1 MLGFLFIDKPQGM
14 SSFDVVRKLRKI
26 CGMRGVCSANTVVG
40 RRTALRSARRMGFV
54 GTLDPLA
61 TGLMIVALGEAT
73 KMLHF
78 LEGLDK
84 KYEVMIHLG
93 ATSDTY
99 DAAGKIT
106 PYDQPKK
113 PFKDAIQQVL
123 TTQFVGEQ
131 QQQPPI
137 FSAIHVNG
145 ERAYDL
151 ARKGEKVELKK
162 RTVHF
167 YDVKL
172 VSYKW
177 PLLQLSVHCSSGTY
191 IRSLAHDLGQI
202 LKCGGYVETLR
213 RTEISN
219 FSLQK
224 AVLLKDLT
232 PENVPGFLLPLEEIF
247 PEWHHINLESE
258 QYEILAQG
266 GFIVYG
272 KPNSL
277 IDQPL
282 LAFYQG
288 QCVGILEWVDSSRP
302 HRLKFLK
309 KFILS

>member
-1 MLGFLFIDKPQGM
+1 MFGFLFIDKPQGI
-14 SSFDVVRKLRKI
+14 SSFDVVRKLRRI
-26 CGMRGVCSANTVVG
+26 CQV
-40 RRTALRSARRMGFV
+40 RRMGFV

-61 TGLMIVALGEAT
+61 TGLMIVAIGETT

-84 KYEVMIHLG
+84 KYDVTIHLG
-93 ATSDTY
+93 ATADTY
-99 DAAGKIT
+99 DAVGTIT
-106 PYDQPKK
+106 PYDQPHK
-113 PFKDAIQQVL
+113 PSEEAIQQIL
-123 TTQFVGEQ
+123 TTQFIGEQ

-151 ARKGEKVELKK
+151 ARKGEKVELKT

-172 VSYKW
+172 VSYEW
-177 PLLQLSVHCSSGTY
+177 PFLQLTVHCSSGTY

-213 RTEISN
+213 RTEISG
-219 FSLQK
+219 FSVKK
-224 AVLLKDLT
+224 AVTLEKLT
-232 PENVPGFLLPLEEIF
+232 PENAQDFLLPPEAIF
-247 PEWHHINLESE
+247 PDWQRINLESQ
-258 QYEILAQG
+258 QYELLAQG
-266 GFIVYG
+266 GFLPYETAAFNG
-272 KPNSL
+272 
-277 IDQPL
+277 QPL
-282 LAFYQG
+282 LGFYEG
-288 QCVGILEWVDSSRP
+288 RCVGIVEWVDSSSP